1 MKKISTL
8 SALLLTACVTINIYF
23 PAAAA
28 DKVADEVIKEIQGVS
43 TQEKSEPEARANHGR
58 LAFYYVVDRILAV
71 IISPAHAAG
80 EADLSI
86 KTVQI
91 NKLRHTMKQ
100 RFSVLQENYAS
111 GLIGIKADGFLV
123 VRNLSEVPFKNR
135 NQLKKLVASENND
148 RQTLYQTIAN
158 ANGHPEWY
166 VQIKTTFARHWLSNA
181 NIGWWYQTASGA
193 WQQR

>member
-58 LAFYYVVDRILAV
+58 LAFYYAVDRILAV

-91 NKLRHTMKQ
+91 NKLYIA
-100 RFSVLQENYAS
+100 L
-111 GLIGIKADGFLV
+111 LIYIFNTLFYTCYIELLV
-123 VRNLSEVPFKNR
+123 F
-135 NQLKKLVASENND
+135 
-148 RQTLYQTIAN
+148 TI
-158 ANGHPEWY
+158 Y
-166 VQIKTTFARHWLSNA
+166 IYIIT
-181 NIGWWYQTASGA
+181 
-193 WQQR
+193 

>member
-8 SALLLTACVTINIYF
+8 SALFLTACVTINIYF

-28 DKVADEVIKEIQGVS
+28 DKVADEVIKEIQGIPVQ
-43 TQEKSEPEARANHGR
+43 QEKEPEAKAKVGR
-58 LAFYYVVDRILAV
+58 LAFYYVVDKMLAMIV
-71 IISPAHAAG
+71 SPAHAA

-91 NKLRHTMKQ
+91 NKLRQTMKQ
-100 RFSVLQENYAS
+100 RFSALQENYVK
-111 GLIGIKADGFLV
+111 GNIGIKVDGFLV
-123 VRNLSEVPFKNR
+123 IRNLSEVPLKNR
-135 NQLKKLVASENND
+135 NRLKKLIALENSD
-148 RQTLYQTIAN
+148 RQLLYQAIAN

-166 VQIKTTFARHWLSNA
+166 VQIKMTFARHWLSNA
-181 NIGWWYQTASGA
+181 KTGWWYQNASGA